1 MRNYKCDAMIIGQR
15 LKDAR
20 MNGKNGMTQLT
31 FAEEIGVYVSN
42 ISKIEQGLRLPSLE
56 ILYEY
61 MNHFDV
67 DANRL
72 LGCDETDEYNQKSID
87 DRLAMLP
94 PEVREYL
101 TSIFR
106 EMINR
111 YPLC

>member
-1 MRNYKCDAMIIGQR
+1 MRDYKCDAMIIGQR

-20 MNGKNGMTQLT
+20 MGSKNGMTQLN

-42 ISKIEQGLRLPSLE
+42 ISKIEQGVRLPSIE

-67 DANRL
+67 DANQL
-72 LGCDETDEYNQKSID
+72 LGCDEMNQKKQDSID
-87 DRLAMLP
+87 SRLALLP

-101 TSIFR
+101 TSVIW

-111 YPLC
+111 YPLS